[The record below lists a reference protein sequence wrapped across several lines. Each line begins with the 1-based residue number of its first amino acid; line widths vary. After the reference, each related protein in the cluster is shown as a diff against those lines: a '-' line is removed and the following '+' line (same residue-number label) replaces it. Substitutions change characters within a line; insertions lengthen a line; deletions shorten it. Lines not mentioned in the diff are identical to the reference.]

1 MVIYT
6 ACSLETQADSQS
18 HTDMLH
24 AKHGTLQD
32 WMLFSFHIFHIFT
45 SVFFF
50 FSSLLL
56 SEHRPEPS
64 WVFMRACPLIRES
77 FPICP
82 EHCRQP
88 VSPSALLTHAHT
100 HAHMRRHLP
109 ANGGGCHLRRQL
121 QLLVWLLSSNQRPS
135 SLSTATRPWGHH
147 CHMAHTTTAHPPN
160 THTHWHTGEEEEEVE
175 KEVAVFYPESW
186 FPLSG
191 SRATETGRRE
201 RKRERGKGG

>member
-109 ANGGGCHLRRQL
+109 ANGGGVTWGGSCSCWCDCSPQIRDPRLCQ
-121 QLLVWLLSSNQRPS
+121 QQPGPE
-135 SLSTATRPWGHH
+135 ATTVTWRTPPQ
-147 CHMAHTTTAHPPN
+147 HTPP
-160 THTHWHTGEEEEEVE
+160 THTLTDTRG
-175 KEVAVFYPESW
+175 
-186 FPLSG
+186 
-191 SRATETGRRE
+191 
-201 RKRERGKGG
+201 RKRKRWRRR